1 MSKRVSPKTSSTDLP
16 PSEKLFHYPFS
27 ASLKAGV
34 AQRNIDPPIGI
45 RAASWGAATSH
56 VATGLHRDITTTA
69 LAILHGLTPLY
80 LVTVDW
86 GWWQGVKDDLNIR
99 GKVIAGL
106 GIKEDQLQLH
116 LTHTHAGPN
125 TACDIAHLEGGEL
138 LEPYHQFAVEAMIS
152 ACKEAKD
159 GAIAATLTWAYG
171 KCDLA
176 VNRELPCGE
185 VDIVGFNPD
194 VAADDTLT
202 VGRVSDASGKIIAT
216 IVNYAC
222 HPTTLAW
229 QNTDVSPDFIG
240 ATRELVEQ
248 KTGAPMLFLQGAS
261 GDLAPRDG
269 FVGDHEIADKN
280 GRILGFASLAVLE
293 KMIPSGKAMRF
304 KRRVESGALLG
315 EWEDFKFDSSTFTD
329 AIRLDIDV
337 PLQDLPTFEELEER
351 WKDIDAGARETR
363 LARARKLRTGYVLEN
378 QRAKHPVWIWA
389 WGDAIIVGQPGE
401 AYSYF
406 QMELRRR
413 HPDRVIFVLNCTNG
427 PGYVYIP
434 TPDAYT
440 RFRYQS
446 WQTLLEVGALE
457 LITDEVSTAI
467 ARMPNFKS
475 R

>member
-1 MSKRVSPKTSSTDLP
+1 MSKRVIPKTSSTDLP
-16 PSEKLFHYPFS
+16 PIEKQFHYPFS

-34 AQRNIDPPIGI
+34 AQRNIDPPVGI
-45 RAASWGAATSH
+45 RAASWGAAKSH
-56 VATGLHRDITTTA
+56 VATGIHRDITTTA
-69 LAILHGLTPLY
+69 LAVLHGSTPLY

-99 GKVIAGL
+99 SKVIAGL

-125 TACDIAHLEGGEL
+125 TACDVAHLEGGEL
-138 LEPYHQFAVEAMIS
+138 IAPYHQFAVDSIIS

-159 GAIAATLTWAYG
+159 GAIAATITWAYG

-176 VNRELPCGE
+176 VNRELPCGV
-185 VDIVGFNPD
+185 VDIVGFNPG

-216 IVNYAC
+216 VVNYAC

-229 QNTDVSPDFIG
+229 QNTDVSPDFVG
-240 ATRELVEQ
+240 AAREMVQQ

-269 FVGDHEIADKN
+269 YVGDHEIADKN

-293 KMIPSGKAMRF
+293 KMLPPGKAMRF
-304 KRRVESGALLG
+304 KNRVESGALLG
-315 EWEDFKFDSSTFTD
+315 EWEDFDSKGSEFTD
-329 AIRLDIDV
+329 AVRLDIDV

-434 TPDAYT
+434 TPDAYD
-440 RFRYQS
+440 RYRYQS

-457 LITDEVSTAI
+457 LITDEVTAAI
-467 ARMPNFKS
+467 ARMPKFN
-475 R
+475 

>member
-1 MSKRVSPKTSSTDLP
+1 M
-16 PSEKLFHYPFS
+16 HGS
-27 ASLKAGV
+27 A
-34 AQRNIDPPIGI
+34 
-45 RAASWGAATSH
+45 
-56 VATGLHRDITTTA
+56 
-69 LAILHGLTPLY
+69 PLY

-125 TACDIAHLEGGEL
+125 TACDVAHLEGGEL
-138 LEPYHQFAVEAMIS
+138 LAPYHQFAVESIIS

-159 GAIAATLTWAYG
+159 KAVAATITWAYG

-176 VNRELPCGE
+176 VNRELPCGV
-185 VDIVGFNPD
+185 VDIVGFNPG

-216 IVNYAC
+216 VVNYAC

-240 ATRELVEQ
+240 AAREMVQQ

-269 FVGDHEIADKN
+269 YVGDHEIADKN

-315 EWEDFKFDSSTFTD
+315 EWEDYAFDSSSFTD
-329 AIRLDIDV
+329 AVRLDIDV

-434 TPDAYT
+434 TPDAYD
-440 RFRYQS
+440 RYRYQS

-457 LITDEVSTAI
+457 LITDEVSAAI
-467 ARMPNFKS
+467 ARMPKLHL
-475 R
+475 

>member
-1 MSKRVSPKTSSTDLP
+1 MSKRVIPKTSSTDLP

-45 RAASWGAATSH
+45 RAASWGAAKSH
-56 VATGLHRDITTTA
+56 ISTGLHRDITTTA
-69 LAILHGLTPLY
+69 LAVLHGSTPLY

-86 GWWQGVKDDLNIR
+86 GWWQGVNDDLNIR

-125 TACDIAHLEGGEL
+125 TACDVAHLEGGEM
-138 LEPYHQFAVEAMIS
+138 LEPYHQFAVDSIIS

-176 VNRELPCGE
+176 VDRELPCGE
-185 VDIVGFNPD
+185 VDIVGFNPG
-194 VAADDTLT
+194 VEADDTLT

-240 ATRELVEQ
+240 ATREMVEQ

-269 FVGDHEIADKN
+269 YVGDHEIADKN

-304 KRRVESGALLG
+304 KNRVESGALLA
-315 EWEDFKFDSSTFTD
+315 EWEDFPYQSSTFTD

-337 PLQDLPTFEELEER
+337 PLQDLPTFEELAER

-427 PGYVYIP
+427 PGYVYIT
-434 TPDAYT
+434 TPEAYT

-457 LITDEVSTAI
+457 LITDEVSAAI
-467 ARMPNFKS
+467 ARMPKNQK
-475 R
+475 

>member
-1 MSKRVSPKTSSTDLP
+1 MSSTDLP
-16 PSEKLFHYPFS
+16 PKEKLFHYPFS

-45 RAASWGAATSH
+45 RAASWGAAKSH

-69 LAILHGLTPLY
+69 LAVLHGSTPLY

-125 TACDIAHLEGGEL
+125 TACDVAHLEGGEL
-138 LEPYHQFAVEAMIS
+138 LAPYHQFAVDSIIS

-159 GAIAATLTWAYG
+159 GAIAATITWAYG

-185 VDIVGFNPD
+185 VDIVGFNPG
-194 VAADDTLT
+194 VEADDTLT
-202 VGRVSDASGKIIAT
+202 VGRVSDSSGKIIAT
-216 IVNYAC
+216 VVNYAC

-240 ATRELVEQ
+240 AAREMVEQ

-269 FVGDHEIADKN
+269 YVGNHEIADKN

-304 KRRVESGALLG
+304 KNRVESGALLG
-315 EWEDFKFDSSTFTD
+315 EWEDFAFQSSTFTD
-329 AIRLDIDV
+329 AVRLDIDV

-363 LARARKLRTGYVLEN
+363 
-378 QRAKHPVWIWA
+378 
-389 WGDAIIVGQPGE
+389 
-401 AYSYF
+401 
-406 QMELRRR
+406 
-413 HPDRVIFVLNCTNG
+413 
-427 PGYVYIP
+427 
-434 TPDAYT
+434 
-440 RFRYQS
+440 
-446 WQTLLEVGALE
+446 
-457 LITDEVSTAI
+457 
-467 ARMPNFKS
+467 
-475 R
+475 

>member
-1 MSKRVSPKTSSTDLP
+1 MSKRVLPKTSSTDLP
-16 PSEKLFHYPFS
+16 PIEKQFHYPFS

-34 AQRNIDPPIGI
+34 AQRNIDPPVGI
-45 RAASWGAATSH
+45 RAASWGAAKSH
-56 VATGLHRDITTTA
+56 VATGIHRDITTTA
-69 LAILHGLTPLY
+69 LAVLHGSTPLY

-99 GKVIAGL
+99 SKVIAGL

-125 TACDIAHLEGGEL
+125 TACDVAHLEGGEL
-138 LEPYHQFAVEAMIS
+138 IAPYHQFAVDAMIS

-159 GAIAATLTWAYG
+159 SAIAATITWAYG

-176 VNRELPCGE
+176 VNRELPCGV
-185 VDIVGFNPD
+185 VDIVGFNPG

-216 IVNYAC
+216 VVNYAC

-229 QNTDVSPDFIG
+229 QNTDVSPDFVG
-240 ATRELVEQ
+240 AAREMVQQ

-269 FVGDHEIADKN
+269 YVGDHEIADKN

-293 KMIPSGKAMRF
+293 KMLPPGKAMRF
-304 KRRVESGALLG
+304 KNRIESGALLG
-315 EWEDFKFDSSTFTD
+315 EWEDFDSKGSEFTD
-329 AIRLDIDV
+329 AVRLDIDV

-363 LARARKLRTGYVLEN
+363 LARARKLRIGYVLEN

-434 TPDAYT
+434 TPDAYD
-440 RFRYQS
+440 RYRYQS

-457 LITDEVSTAI
+457 LITDEVSAAI
-467 ARMPNFKS
+467 ARMPNFKK
-475 R
+475 

>member
-1 MSKRVSPKTSSTDLP
+1 MVKRVIPKTSSTDLP
-16 PSEKLFHYPFS
+16 PKEKLFHYPFS

-45 RAASWGAATSH
+45 RAASWGAAKSH

-69 LAILHGLTPLY
+69 LAVLHGSTPLY

-125 TACDIAHLEGGEL
+125 TACDVAHLEGGEL
-138 LEPYHQFAVEAMIS
+138 LAPYHQFAVDSIIS

-159 GAIAATLTWAYG
+159 GALAATITWAYG

-176 VNRELPCGE
+176 GNRELPCGE
-185 VDIVGFNPD
+185 VDIVGFNPG
-194 VAADDTLT
+194 VEADDTLT
-202 VGRVSDASGKIIAT
+202 VGRVSNASGKIIAT

-240 ATRELVEQ
+240 AAREMVEQ

-261 GDLAPRDG
+261 GDLGPRDG
-269 FVGDHEIADKN
+269 YVGDHEIADKN

-315 EWEDFKFDSSTFTD
+315 EWEDFAFQSSTFTD

-389 WGDAIIVGQPGE
+389 WGDAINVGQPGE

-406 QMELRRR
+406 QTEIRRR
-413 HPDRVIFVLNCTNG
+413 HPDRVIFELNCTNG

-434 TPDAYT
+434 TPDAYS

-467 ARMPNFKS
+467 ARMPKFG

>member
-1 MSKRVSPKTSSTDLP
+1 
-16 PSEKLFHYPFS
+16 
-27 ASLKAGV
+27 
-34 AQRNIDPPIGI
+34 
-45 RAASWGAATSH
+45 
-56 VATGLHRDITTTA
+56 
-69 LAILHGLTPLY
+69 
-80 LVTVDW
+80 
-86 GWWQGVKDDLNIR
+86 
-99 GKVIAGL
+99 
-106 GIKEDQLQLH
+106 LH

-125 TACDIAHLEGGEL
+125 TACDVAHLEGGEL
-138 LEPYHQFAVEAMIS
+138 LAPYHQFAVDSIIS

-185 VDIVGFNPD
+185 VDIVGFNPG
-194 VAADDTLT
+194 VEADDTLT
-202 VGRVSDASGKIIAT
+202 VGRVSNASGKIIAT

-240 ATRELVEQ
+240 AAREMVEQ

-269 FVGDHEIADKN
+269 YVGDHEIADKN

-304 KRRVESGALLG
+304 KNRVESGALLA
-315 EWEDFKFDSSTFTD
+315 EWEDFPFESSTFTD

-401 AYSYF
+401 AYSFF
-406 QMELRRR
+406 QTELRRR

-434 TPDAYT
+434 TPDAYS

-457 LITDEVSTAI
+457 LITDEVSAAI
-467 ARMPNFKS
+467 ARMPKFG